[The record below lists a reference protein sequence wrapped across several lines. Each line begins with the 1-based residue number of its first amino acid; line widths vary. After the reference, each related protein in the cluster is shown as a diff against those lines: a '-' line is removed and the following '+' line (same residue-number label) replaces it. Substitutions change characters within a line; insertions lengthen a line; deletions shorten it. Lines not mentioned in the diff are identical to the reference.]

1 MCVFCDIAAKKT
13 DTYTVYENDRIM
25 AFLDYEPINEGHIL
39 LIPKKHYLD
48 VDELPKELLAEI
60 METSQKLVSAVRE
73 VYKPAGYSIMQNGGA
88 FNDIGHYHLH
98 IFPRYTG
105 DGFGWT
111 SSDQTY
117 ECSQDVADRIAKE
130 IKETV

>member
-1 MCVFCDIAAKKT
+1 MCVFCDIANKKT
-13 DTYTVYENDRIM
+13 DAYTVYENDNII

-48 VDELPKELLAEI
+48 VDELPKELLTEI
-60 METSQKLVSAVRE
+60 METSRKLVSAVKK

-88 FNDIGHYHLH
+88 FNDVGHYHLH

-111 SSDQTY
+111 SSSSASDY
-117 ECSQDVADRIAKE
+117 SQDVADE
-130 IKETV
+130 IRKAIDY

>member
-1 MCVFCDIAAKKT
+1 MCVFCDIANKKLNA
-13 DTYTVYENDRIM
+13 YTVYESDNII
-25 AFLDYEPINEGHIL
+25 AFLDSDPISEGHIL

-60 METSQKLVSAVRE
+60 METSQKLVTAIKK
-73 VYKPAGYSIMQNGGA
+73 VYKPAGYSIMQNGGK

-98 IFPRYTG
+98 IFPRYNE

-111 SSDQTY
+111 SSDKAFDY
-117 ECSQDVADRIAKE
+117 SQDVADKIMKTLEE
-130 IKETV
+130 I